1 MIMAKKLYRLKHCNF
16 QIKNNMSKENKTSGK
31 TQNSNEFTDDVGI
44 RFLPFNNI
52 FDLIRK
58 VENIKKV
65 FKTKSEIFKQELK
78 ERGINFTP
86 IDNDGIIIDLGLLSD
101 EDFLFIKNQD
111 YSFIQK
117 VYDENGVVSNG

>member
-1 MIMAKKLYRLKHCNF
+1 M
-16 QIKNNMSKENKTSGK
+16 KENKTSSK
-31 TQNSNEFTDDVGI
+31 PQNSNEFIDDVGT

-58 VENIKKV
+58 VENIKKAH
-65 FKTKSEIFKQELK
+65 KTKSEIFKQELK
-78 ERGINFTP
+78 EKGINFTP
-86 IDNDGIIIDLGLLSD
+86 IDNHGIIIDLGLLSD

-117 VYDENGVVSNG
+117 VYEENGVVSNG